1 MTRSAEAVERRFLVL
16 QGLRWLPVGF
26 VAPLLV
32 LILTRELSLTQ
43 AGPLMA
49 IYSITTVLM
58 ELPTG
63 GLADALGRRPVLM
76 LSSLAN
82 IAFFALLL
90 VSSSFAVLAVA
101 LFVAGLGR
109 ALDSGPLESWFVDQ
123 SKRIDPDIDL
133 RRGLSRAGAVDGTA
147 LAIGA
152 VVGGLLPHLLG
163 QRLLASVV
171 ASLVFQVLHLVAVT
185 LLLDEDREADATT
198 SAEATTMTPTPAS
211 EPTEVVAGLG
221 ATIGAAL
228 RMATRQRQVRR
239 LLLGAL
245 TIGVALVAIETLW
258 QPRFVA
264 LLNSGD
270 GGSGANTVFLGVLLA
285 TAFVGGAVGSGVAPR
300 LAGRLERWTSASAT
314 AAQLL
319 GALALLALALVSWP
333 PLAAVLFV
341 AFYAFN
347 GAAAPLRDELLHEQI
362 PSETRSTILSAESL
376 AFQAGGFAAALTL
389 PALADAAG
397 ISLAWIVAGAIL
409 AVGALL
415 YRGIERRPI
424 SG

>member
-1 MTRSAEAVERRFLVL
+1 MARSVEGVERRFLVL

-32 LILTRELSLTQ
+32 LILTRDLSLTRV
-43 AGPLMA
+43 GPLMA

-63 GLADALGRRPVLM
+63 GLADSLGRRPVLV
-76 LSSLAN
+76 LSSLASVV
-82 IAFFALLL
+82 FFTLLL
-90 VSSSFAVLAVA
+90 VSSGFAVLAVA

-123 SKRIDPDIDL
+123 SKHIDPDIDL

-152 VVGGLLPHLLG
+152 VVGGILPQLLG

-171 ASLVFQVLHLVAVT
+171 AALVFQVIHLAAVLV
-185 LLLDEDREADATT
+185 LLVEDRDTAAT
-198 SAEATTMTPTPAS
+198 SS
-211 EPTEVVAGLG
+211 EPTSEPEGLAAGGLAAG
-221 ATIGAAL
+221 GLAATIGAAL
-228 RMATRQRQVRR
+228 SMAARQRQVRR

-264 LLNSGD
+264 LLDGGD
-270 GGSGANTVFLGVLLA
+270 GEAGANTVFLGLLLA
-285 TAFVGGAVGSGVAPR
+285 LAFVGGALGSAVAPR

-314 AAQLL
+314 VAQLL
-319 GALALLALALVSWP
+319 GALALVALAVVSWP
-333 PLAAVLFV
+333 PLAATFFI

-347 GAAAPLRDELLHEQI
+347 GAAGPLRDELLHEQI

-376 AFQAGGFAAALTL
+376 AFQAGGFVAALTL
-389 PALADAAG
+389 PALADVAG
-397 ISLAWIVAGAIL
+397 IPPAWMVAGAVL
-409 AVGALL
+409 AVGAML
-415 YRGIERRPI
+415 YLGIERRP
-424 SG
+424 GT